1 LIFIPKLEL
10 KVDIKAPAKRIYA
23 ILDDD
28 SIETKW
34 NLSANENEEIGP
46 DKYSIKTTIGD
57 VISTVSERVESEKL
71 SYSIEGGFFSSMGY
85 ILNQKGSITEVLGW
99 AEFDDEKDRKMLKK
113 AGDILL
119 KSLKSFVEYLEE
131 GGDIDK
137 YNKKQIMVAP

>member
-34 NLSANENEEIGP
+34 NLSANKNEEIGP
-46 DKYSIKTTIGD
+46 DKYSIKTTVGD
-57 VISTVSERVESEKL
+57 VISTVSERVESKKL